1 MSSSNAL
8 PGFEPTQHH
17 QRHARVALVP
27 GSRVGEFEIVRVLGV
42 GGFSIVYLA
51 RDPALDRLVAI
62 KEYLPS
68 ALAMRGE
75 GPQVELR
82 TASNAP
88 TFEQGLDSFIDEA
101 RMLARFDHPSLVRV
115 HHFWKANGT
124 AYMAMR
130 YLEGST
136 LLAARRAMPRPPDEA
151 WLRALLGSLL
161 GAVETLHAA
170 SCLHRDIS
178 PDNIL
183 LLPDA
188 TPVLLDFG
196 AARSIV
202 GEGSQQLTAI
212 LKPGFAPI
220 EQYAEAT
227 DLRQGPWTDLYALG
241 AVVRNC
247 ITARP
252 PIPSTVRAVS
262 DRQPSLALEARSV
275 AANFAGLNYS
285 PGFLAA
291 IDWALALHPSDRP
304 QSVAQFKQALALGEA
319 ASRQAAGAF
328 RNGSFAGVGVLPA
341 SPKHPTASADRPVH
355 AMKRVLAS
363 ARSAAALLLRQR
375 WPAAATPL
383 SAPEPAADLNAR
395 HIAPAAAL
403 APAGATGEESG
414 SPRSVETVRQAVP
427 GPSPRPARRAWLRLA
442 LPWSM
447 AAVLLS
453 AVAGVGWKTFDDH
466 RAGLDMALIASSAA
480 AAAVAVSE
488 EAAPV
493 AFDASRLAT
502 EPEPAWIYKRP
513 PPRYEQPEERPVAAM
528 TTPHERASADAD
540 LITELRPP
548 VAAPEPQAWAIQRS
562 VFETTGAATEGNA
575 RGAPDAPGN
584 RRAGSSSLADASGAS
599 RRKTASAP
607 GSSPSRICAR
617 QERYTDYVCMQ
628 RQCKLSRF
636 HDHAQCANLRKTG
649 WWGFI
654 RLP

>member
-1 MSSSNAL
+1 MPTPTAL
-8 PGFEPTQHH
+8 PGFEPTQHY
-17 QRHARVALVP
+17 QRHARVALIP

-75 GPQVELR
+75 GAQVELR
-82 TASNAP
+82 TSSNAQ
-88 TFEQGLDSFIDEA
+88 TFEQGLDSFLEEA

-130 YLEGST
+130 YLEGTT
-136 LLAARRAMPRPPDEA
+136 LLTARRAMPRPPDEA

-161 GAVETLHAA
+161 GAVEALHAE

-196 AARSIV
+196 AARHIV

-241 AVVRNC
+241 AVMRNC

-252 PIPSTVRAVS
+252 PIPSTVRAVG
-262 DRQPSLALEARSV
+262 DRLPSLALEVRTLSAS
-275 AANFAGLNYS
+275 FPGLNYS

-291 IDWALALHPSDRP
+291 IDWALALRPSERP
-304 QSVAQFKQALALGEA
+304 QSVAQFRQALALG
-319 ASRQAAGAF
+319 GAD
-328 RNGSFAGVGVLPA
+328 SVG
-341 SPKHPTASADRPVH
+341 
-355 AMKRVLAS
+355 
-363 ARSAAALLLRQR
+363 AAAATGEARQLRPAAVAQGAITTTARLLAHAHGAAAVLSRR
-375 WPAAATPL
+375 WPAAAASLAARWTG
-383 SAPEPAADLNAR
+383 SVAASGAGPAATQIGAGAASDTAR
-395 HIAPAAAL
+395 PPGDASAKAPAESQCPTL
-403 APAGATGEESG
+403 RAP
-414 SPRSVETVRQAVP
+414 RQA
-427 GPSPRPARRAWLRLA
+427 RLRRA

-447 AAVLLS
+447 AAVLLG
-453 AVAGVGWKTFDDH
+453 AAGSVGWHSFDE
-466 RAGLDMALIASSAA
+466 RRVGRDMAVMASSAA
-480 AAAVAVSE
+480 AVAERQATPDAFAAPELVTEQEPEEPAAIYTRQPPAYEPPQDLQVAGTPMSRESE
-488 EAAPV
+488 ESV
-493 AFDASRLAT
+493 ADPDT
-502 EPEPAWIYKRP
+502 G
-513 PPRYEQPEERPVAAM
+513 
-528 TTPHERASADAD
+528 
-540 LITELRPP
+540 LITEWLTPAMNAQASHQPVQAVESVTTSAVAQQSARGVREAPGGVGGGP
-548 VAAPEPQAWAIQRS
+548 SSIAEVGGASPRKVAAR
-562 VFETTGAATEGNA
+562 
-575 RGAPDAPGN
+575 RGE
-584 RRAGSSSLADASGAS
+584 
-599 RRKTASAP
+599 
-607 GSSPSRICAR
+607 SPRRICAR

-636 HDHAQCANLRKTG
+636 SGHVQCANLRKTG
-649 WWGFI
+649 WWGFV